1 MKVPDEVVNA
11 MSVKRWSPEQM
22 RTLLQ
27 QVVEIVEAGHRVDV
41 LRVTRMISD
50 KIGTT
55 SNYTLLLNVQNEL
68 LQIARQELPD
78 E

>member
-1 MKVPDEVVNA
+1 MKVTDE
-11 MSVKRWSPEQM
+11 MIDSVSGEFLNWEETEKA
-22 RTLLQ
+22 LQ
-27 QVVEIVEAGHRVDV
+27 KIIDRIESRNRVDV

-55 SNYTLLLNVQNEL
+55 SNYMLLLHVQNEL